1 MTTFAEWLPSNYT
14 VARPNPDAPPVTI
27 ATNDLSIFM
36 TNNYKMNL
44 TVGKYYKLTK
54 KLNSGSFG

>member
-1 MTTFAEWLPSNYT
+1 MSSST
-14 VARPNPDAPPVTI
+14 VANPNPEAPPVTI
-27 ATNDLSIFM
+27 ATKDLSILI
-36 TNNYKMNL
+36 NNYNKMDL